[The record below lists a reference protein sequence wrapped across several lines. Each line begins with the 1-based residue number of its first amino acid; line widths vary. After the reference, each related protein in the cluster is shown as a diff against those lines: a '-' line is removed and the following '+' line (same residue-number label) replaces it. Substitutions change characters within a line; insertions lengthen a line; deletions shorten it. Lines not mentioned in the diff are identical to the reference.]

1 MEEFRPFI
9 ELEYLDDF
17 DAFLVAYREVGSR
30 NFEARA
36 LRHRLDPEEIERWET
51 GVVEAGFLEGASDL
65 KARREFMAWDGVA
78 GEVVFPDFGRPFELY
93 GSPSQAAYL
102 EKEASPDHLAAGN
115 RAYNRW
121 LTHFVEEA
129 GSLSAAMA
137 PSNRWIDVAVVISE
151 LETFRDAGFRGI
163 VLPSFASEQPLFHPD
178 HDPIWSA
185 IEALDLVVACHGP
198 ASLTTTAPLRTPGAP
213 HPAAAYAIMN
223 REFKFFSHNVLSH
236 LIWGGVL
243 QRHPELRVVFTEQG
257 SGWTIADLA
266 QMDHTYADSY
276 LRRDIRDVL
285 PLQPSDYFRR
295 QCYLGSSLFS
305 RAEVASR
312 DRIGVDRMMIGT
324 DYPHHEGTL
333 GGGHGTREY
342 LRATFGEAH
351 VPEAEARLMLGETAA
366 AVYRFDI
373 EEVRTVAD
381 QVGPWPSEVL
391 APPEHDLFPRGDIRR
406 PLDCSGT

>member
-1 MEEFRPFI
+1 MFHAGPEIGGPHVNQIHAPSEAGRDRSASTSRLMLITSDSHVAPRMEEFRPFI

-65 KARREFMAWDGVA
+65 KARREFMARDGVA
-78 GEVVFPDFGRPFELY
+78 GEVVFPISVARSSLY

-163 VLPSFASEQPLFHPD
+163 VLPSFGSEHPPLHPD

-213 HPAAAYAIMN
+213 APGRGLRHHEPG
-223 REFKFFSHNVLSH
+223 VQ
-236 LIWGGVL
+236 VL
-243 QRHPELRVVFTEQG
+243 QP
-257 SGWTIADLA
+257 
-266 QMDHTYADSY
+266 
-276 LRRDIRDVL
+276 
-285 PLQPSDYFRR
+285 
-295 QCYLGSSLFS
+295 
-305 RAEVASR
+305 
-312 DRIGVDRMMIGT
+312 
-324 DYPHHEGTL
+324 
-333 GGGHGTREY
+333 
-342 LRATFGEAH
+342 
-351 VPEAEARLMLGETAA
+351 
-366 AVYRFDI
+366 
-373 EEVRTVAD
+373 
-381 QVGPWPSEVL
+381 
-391 APPEHDLFPRGDIRR
+391 
-406 PLDCSGT
+406 